1 MQAFFPLFLN
11 YFRSPAPAYFVV
23 DNPVCLCNNK
33 AAKEKRRVFY
43 DHKERC
49 MLMYEKIEET
59 VIRIIADTLA
69 MDPSDITSETKLVTD
84 LKVDSVDYVEICVS
98 LEDEFN
104 VSFDTEKLM
113 ESMTDATT
121 VANIVDYLVSAG
133 AGEE

>member
-1 MQAFFPLFLN
+1 
-11 YFRSPAPAYFVV
+11 
-23 DNPVCLCNNK
+23 
-33 AAKEKRRVFY
+33 
-43 DHKERC
+43 

-121 VANIVDYLVSAG
+121 VANIVDYLVTAG
-133 AGEE
+133 AGED